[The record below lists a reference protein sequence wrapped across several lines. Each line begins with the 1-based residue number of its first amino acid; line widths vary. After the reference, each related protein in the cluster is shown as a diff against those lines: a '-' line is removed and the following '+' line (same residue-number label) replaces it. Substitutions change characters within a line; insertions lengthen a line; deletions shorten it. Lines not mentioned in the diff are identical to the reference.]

1 MHDYNSVKR
10 PSYTFYWGNVV
21 CVPVRFFCPSLR
33 LIFTLMAASI
43 FHFLTTAIKFSCFLL
58 TKFVSFVYV
67 RVNIKIY
74 SKKDSAQFSL
84 KVLVAMRF
92 TTNMRGCL
100 KCEISPQLIWKAGRT
115 DARSSAKKQH
125 FTLDKG
131 NNYWK
136 VSAIG
141 FTHFQFLLFW
151 TFIHLL
157 TQRLRSPWS
166 AVGKRQTS
174 MRSKRR
180 RLVFLKGSRYTRF
193 DLFTLNF
200 GKKSFDE
207 NIEKYEISQ
216 RG

>member
-1 MHDYNSVKR
+1 
-10 PSYTFYWGNVV
+10 
-21 CVPVRFFCPSLR
+21 
-33 LIFTLMAASI
+33 
-43 FHFLTTAIKFSCFLL
+43 
-58 TKFVSFVYV
+58 
-67 RVNIKIY
+67 
-74 SKKDSAQFSL
+74 
-84 KVLVAMRF
+84 MRF

-151 TFIHLL
+151 TFIHPL

-174 MRSKRR
+174 MRSNRR
-180 RLVFLKGSRYTRF
+180 RLVFLKARDTR
-193 DLFTLNF
+193 DLTFLRLISGRKVLTRTLRNMKF
-200 GKKSFDE
+200 LKEGNGESIRQNISLNLADDE
-207 NIEKYEISQ
+207 NFYH
-216 RG
+216 